1 MNKKSIFLTLI
12 IAIAMSVFFLS
23 ACNKDDDDDKSNNND
38 PVESENLIKGTAK
51 DAISYD
57 VLTDASVRLMT
68 SGGEVVSETQ
78 VDLDGT
84 YEFKDVAN
92 GSYEL
97 EATASGY
104 KTMIAKNIEFTSTKA
119 PGYPV
124 FAAFLTVEESV
135 TQPVSAVSGIVVD
148 ENFDPV
154 SNAVI
159 SVSAQDEAL
168 TNGYFTSVLSS
179 SEGFFEIGAI
189 PLNSSDGNLIPEF
202 KIRSVKN
209 GFNTVVH
216 TNIVLA
222 ENELSIIFFQ
232 MSGQSGGGDVIWEE
246 NFEEDTDWKMTGFW
260 HRQVNDEIYN
270 NAYPE
275 YVKLAPND
283 NSQGKVSDAYAG
295 QYAAWYGEASTGN
308 FMGEP
313 VADQDSL
320 SGGTSMYQNS
330 GSLVSPLI
338 DLGSYSEA
346 SVSFWT
352 WFEIESVNPND
363 MGFDIMEIKVIDAS
377 DTNNVESIGRL
388 NPYSDPVLDD
398 REALP
403 YTSGG
408 FNKAPVW
415 NYQSFDL
422 TDFAGM
428 EIMLE
433 FNFRTVDGLYNGFRG
448 WLVDEIRVTD
458 QGISSK
464 KSAIKDYPADPEPR
478 K

>member
-1 MNKKSIFLTLI
+1 MNKKSVYLPL
-12 IAIAMSVFFLS
+12 IAIAVSVLLLN
-23 ACNKDDDDDKSNNND
+23 ACNKDDNDDQSKNNN
-38 PVESENLIKGTAK
+38 PVDSENVIKGTAK

-57 VLTDASVRLMT
+57 ILTGANVSLMT

-78 VDLDGT
+78 VNQNGL

-97 EATASGY
+97 EISANGY
-104 KTMIAKNIEFTSTKA
+104 KSMMARNIEFTSNKSSN
-119 PGYPV
+119 YPV
-124 FAAFLTVEESV
+124 FAAFLTVEESI

-154 SNAVI
+154 SNAVV
-159 SVSAQDEAL
+159 SVSAQDETL

-189 PLNSSDGNLIPEF
+189 PLNSSGGSPIPEF

-216 TNIVLA
+216 TKIVLL
-222 ENELSIIFFQ
+222 ENELSIIVFQ

-246 NFEEDTDWKMTGFW
+246 NFEEDTDWEMTGFW
-260 HRQVNDEIYN
+260 HRQVNDEIFN

-275 YVKLAPND
+275 YVKIAPND
-283 NSQGKVSDAYAG
+283 NSQGRLSDAYAG
-295 QYAAWYGEASTGN
+295 QYAAWYGETSSGN

-320 SGGTSMYQNS
+320 SGGTSMDRNS
-330 GSLVSPLI
+330 GSMISPVI
-338 DLGSYSEA
+338 DLSAYSEA

-363 MGFDIMEIKVIDAS
+363 LGFDIMEIKVIDAS
-377 DTNNVESIGRL
+377 DTNSVESIGRL
-388 NPYSDPVLDD
+388 NPYSDPVLDN

-448 WLVDEIRVTD
+448 WLLDEIRVTD
-458 QGISSK
+458 QGLGGN
-464 KSAIKDYPADPEPR
+464 KSTIKDYPADPEPR
-478 K
+478 N